1 VKIRT
6 EEVIH
11 LLPREEVV
19 GNLQEIPNEENKI
32 TLSFKEG
39 IRLSLL
45 PDPRLIGSLQ
55 EKVGKKIGI
64 LRTDLP
70 SKTYLVRDEK

>member
-1 VKIRT
+1 MKIRT

-11 LLPREEVV
+11 LLPWEEVV
-19 GNLQEIPNEENKI
+19 GNLQEITNEENKI

-70 SKTYLVRDEK
+70 SKPYLVRDEK